1 MDLGLG
7 LPQFG
12 SLADPAAVRTVSLEA
27 ERLGYS
33 SLWALDRPLA
43 SGAALDPIVALTMA
57 ASVTERIRIGTD
69 ALIGPLYSP
78 LLLARTAASL
88 DRLSDGRFTLG
99 LGLGA
104 SSADYAAVGV
114 PSNNLQARIEQMLEV
129 MARVWRDEIVE
140 IETTREQIPPTAIAP
155 KPRGRRVPLLLA
167 EHTPAGLERIARR
180 ADGWATSGLPT
191 AEMVAK
197 WAEIRRIA
205 AQYGRD
211 PESLRL
217 VVRADVKLSITGLG
231 GHRREFVG
239 SIAQVR
245 DDIERIR
252 EAGAHELILDLHS
265 TASTASGLLDL
276 AGTLDRGRQLCAA

>member
-1 MDLGLG
+1 MELGLA

-12 SLADPAAVRTVSLEA
+12 CLADPSTVRTVAIAA
-27 ERLGYS
+27 ERAGYS

-57 ASVTERIRIGTD
+57 ASVTEHVRVGTD
-69 ALIGPLYSP
+69 VLIAPLYSP
-78 LLLARTAASL
+78 LMLARTAATL
-88 DRLSDGRFTLG
+88 DRVSDGRFTLG

-114 PSNNLQARIEQMLEV
+114 PHDDLQARIEQMLEV

-140 IETTREQIPPTAIAP
+140 IETTRERIPPTAISL
-155 KPRGRRVPLLLA
+155 KPSARRVPLLLA

-180 ADGWATSGLPT
+180 ADGWAAFGLST
-191 AEMVAK
+191 DDIVER

-205 AQYGRD
+205 TQYGRD

-217 VVRADVKLSITGLG
+217 VVRADVKLSIACLG
-231 GHRREFVG
+231 KRREFAG
-239 SIAQVR
+239 SVAQVR
-245 DDIERIR
+245 DDIERVR
-252 EAGAHELILDLHS
+252 DAGAHELILDLHS
-265 TASTASGLLDL
+265 SASTAAGLLDL
-276 AGTLDRGRQLCAA
+276 AASLSDVDAHCSAA

>member
-1 MDLGLG
+1 MELGLG

-12 SLADPAAVRTVSLEA
+12 SLADPQAVRTVAVEA
-27 ERLGYS
+27 ERGGYS

-69 ALIGPLYSP
+69 VLIAPLYSP
-78 LLLARTAASL
+78 LMLARTAASL

-104 SSADYAAVGV
+104 SSADYAAVGM
-114 PSNNLQARIEQMLEV
+114 PSDNLQARIEQMLEV

-155 KPRGRRVPLLLA
+155 KPRARRVPLLLA

-180 ADGWATSGLPT
+180 ADGWTPCGLPT
-191 AEMVAK
+191 AEIVTK
-197 WAEIRRIA
+197 WTEVLRIA
-205 AQYGRD
+205 QQYGRD
-211 PESLRL
+211 PETLRL
-217 VVRADVKLSITGLG
+217 VVRADVKLSIARLG

-245 DDIERIR
+245 DDIERVR
-252 EAGAHELILDLHS
+252 DAGAHEVILDLHS
-265 TASTASGLLDL
+265 SASTASGLLDL
-276 AGTLDRGRQLCAA
+276 AATWNHADALAA